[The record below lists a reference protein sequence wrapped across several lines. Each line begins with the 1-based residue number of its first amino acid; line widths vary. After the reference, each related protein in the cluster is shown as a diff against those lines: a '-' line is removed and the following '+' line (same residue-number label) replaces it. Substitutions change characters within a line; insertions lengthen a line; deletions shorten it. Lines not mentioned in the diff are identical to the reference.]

1 LGIVLIGWWGHQP
14 IRTKGWCP
22 YSFKNGCKMTR
33 FWIIF
38 LGSICF
44 IGCTASKYTIPTAE
58 TNIKRIVL
66 LYDQPMRNWPQKGRT
81 DRVVPA
87 IFLPKQQKA
96 FHLYKSEYTKARGL
110 ILEFQQDDDSSL
122 VQVLAK
128 CLGYTEWLYV
138 DTIISMHRLQAGNTC
153 YRLQT
158 TTFKTKK
165 YDFVPTLKLVP
176 FECIEGSNPIVL
188 KRYLTYNSTKDSLT
202 GNDPKLYLKNGPN
215 DFFPAIFRRKLPVLK
230 VSDIDE

>member
-1 LGIVLIGWWGHQP
+1 MFKLLLISLSYFS
-14 IRTKGWCP
+14 I
-22 YSFKNGCKMTR
+22 FGCR
-33 FWIIF
+33 P
-38 LGSICF
+38 
-44 IGCTASKYTIPTAE
+44 SKYTITLNS
-58 TNIKRIVL
+58 TDVKRIVF

-87 IFLPKQQKA
+87 IFLPNQQKA
-96 FHLYKSEYTKARGL
+96 FHLYKSEYTKARAL
-110 ILEFQQDDDSSL
+110 ILEFQQNDDSSM

-128 CLGYTEWLYV
+128 CLGYKEWLYV
-138 DTIISMHRLQAGNTC
+138 DTIISIHRLLAGNTC

-176 FECIEGSNPIVL
+176 FECNEGTNPIVL

-215 DFFPAIFRRKLPVLK
+215 DFFPAIFRRKLPVIK